1 MPNPSRNLMIRLF
14 ALLALVLF
22 QQTSFAAVYKCADGG
37 KTVYQATPC
46 AGGQALVNKDTAPS
60 QKAVPSQNS
69 ASAGPN
75 KCVGKELRIN
85 FTDMPLK
92 ATLQLL
98 ADFSG
103 NKLAADPSI
112 SGSGAFNYDCVPW
125 DEVLHDIAARHHLV
139 VKVGQGTIFAK
150 KR

>member
-1 MPNPSRNLMIRLF
+1 MIKPVHAKTIKLTS
-14 ALLALVLF
+14 LLILALF
-22 QQTSFAAVYKCADGG
+22 QSTAFGAVYKCEEGG

-46 AGGQALVNKDTAPS
+46 AGGQVLASKDTESPQKTAPS
-60 QKAVPSQNS
+60 KDAAIGQK
-69 ASAGPN
+69 

-92 ATLQLL
+92 TTLQLL

-103 NKLAADPSI
+103 NKLAAEPSVN
-112 SGSGAFNYDCVPW
+112 GSGAFNYDCVPW
-125 DEVLHDIAARHHLV
+125 DTVLHDIASRHNLS
-139 VKVGQGTIFAK
+139 VKVEQGTIFAK